1 MKKLV
6 FMLLFYCVLGSLV
19 QAQDKQGDAQKSS
32 KKMLKIYVK
41 GSFSKSFS
49 EDSVFDDLSN
59 AYTKTLEAMGGDLNS
74 IMLSYD
80 AKGKELTIM
89 LIVKYSSGFSMKE
102 FSERVNLQTR
112 EVIKS
117 KKIAIKEVDIQV

>member
-6 FMLLFYCVLGSLV
+6 FTLLFYFVLGSLV
-19 QAQDKQGDAQKSS
+19 QAQDQQSDAQKSS

-41 GSFSKSFS
+41 GNFPKNFS

-59 AYTKTLEAMGGDLNS
+59 AYTKTLEAIGGDLNS

-80 AKGKELTIM
+80 AKDKELAIM
-89 LIVKYSSGFSMKE
+89 LIVKYPTGFSMQE
-102 FSERVNLQTR
+102 FSEKANLQTR

-117 KKIAIKEVDIQV
+117 KKIAVKKVDIQL